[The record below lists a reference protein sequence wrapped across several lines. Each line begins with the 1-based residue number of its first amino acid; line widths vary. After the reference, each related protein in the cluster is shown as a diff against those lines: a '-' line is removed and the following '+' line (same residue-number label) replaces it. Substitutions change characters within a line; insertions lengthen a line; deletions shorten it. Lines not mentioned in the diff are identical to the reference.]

1 MVTYKEAVAYLEEIP
16 FFTKKNTPEKTA
28 EFYKYVTKHLPL
40 PQQTKVIHVAGTNG
54 KGSVCAY
61 LQPYTPFAL
70 NFCAVPL
77 TSL

>member
-40 PQQTKVIHVAGTNG
+40 PQQTKVIHVAGTNDG
-54 KGSVCAY
+54 NVYFPPSGGSKG
-61 LQPYTPFAL
+61 
-70 NFCAVPL
+70 AVPY
-77 TSL
+77 